1 MWVFFAG
8 GSWMQSRLGTG
19 ASSTE
24 SLLNS
29 IDVESLI
36 SRYSETL
43 ANQVLELVQKGLP
56 TQES

>member
-1 MWVFFAG
+1 
-8 GSWMQSRLGTG
+8 MQSRLGTG

-43 ANQVLELVQKGLP
+43 AHQVLELVKKGLP
-56 TQES
+56 TRES